1 MTDNPFLGTWR
12 LISWENRD
20 AGGQLGYPLGPDA
33 LGYITYSAD
42 GYIFAQIM
50 AAGRATLATQNPFG
64 GADAEA
70 AAAARS
76 HMSYCGKYEVRT
88 GGENDEVV
96 HRVAISDF
104 PNWVGGEQLRFYKF
118 EGEKLILSAPPFQT
132 KKGEITTFLIWERS
146 GTISIS
152 SSIG

>member
-33 LGYITYSAD
+33 LGYITYTAD

-64 GADAEA
+64 GVDAEA

-118 EGEKLILSAPPFQT
+118 EDDKLILSAPPFQT
-132 KKGEITTFLIWERS
+132 KKGEITTFLIWERA
-146 GTISIS
+146 
-152 SSIG
+152 

>member
-33 LGYITYSAD
+33 LGYITYTAD

-64 GADAEA
+64 GVDAEA

-76 HMSYCGKYEVRT
+76 HMSYCGKYEVRN
-88 GGENDEVV
+88 GEVV

-104 PNWVGGEQLRFYKF
+104 PNWVGGGVGGEQLRFYKF

-132 KKGEITTFLIWERS
+132 KKGEITTFLIWERA
-146 GTISIS
+146 
-152 SSIG
+152 

>member
-20 AGGQLGYPLGPDA
+20 ADGQLGYPLGPDA
-33 LGYITYSAD
+33 LGYLTYTAD

-50 AAGRATLATQNPFG
+50 AAERAPLATQNPFG

-70 AAAARS
+70 EAAARA
-76 HMSYCGKYEVRT
+76 HMSYCGTYEVRA

-96 HRVAISDF
+96 HRVAVSDF

-118 EGEKLILSAPPFQT
+118 EDEKLILSAPPFQT
-132 KKGEITTFLIWERS
+132 KKGEITTFLIWERAKP
-146 GTISIS
+146 
-152 SSIG
+152 

>member
-33 LGYITYSAD
+33 LGYITYTAD

-50 AAGRATLATQNPFG
+50 AAGRATLATRNPFG
-64 GADAEA
+64 GVDAEA

-132 KKGEITTFLIWERS
+132 KKGEITTFLIWERA
-146 GTISIS
+146 
-152 SSIG
+152 

>member
-33 LGYITYSAD
+33 LGYITYTAD

-96 HRVAISDF
+96 HRVAVSDF

-132 KKGEITTFLIWERS
+132 KKGEITTFLIWERA
-146 GTISIS
+146 
-152 SSIG
+152 

>member
-1 MTDNPFLGTWR
+1 MTDNTFLGTWR

-20 AGGQLGYPLGPDA
+20 PAGERGYPLGPEA
-33 LGYITYSAD
+33 VGYLTYTAD
-42 GYIFAQIM
+42 GYMFAQIM
-50 AAGRATLATQNPFG
+50 AAARAPLATQNPFG

-104 PNWVGGEQLRFYKF
+104 PNWVGGKQLRFYKF
-118 EGEKLILSAPPFQT
+118 EDEKLILSAPPFQT
-132 KKGEITTFLIWERS
+132 KKGEITTFLIWERAKP
-146 GTISIS
+146 
-152 SSIG
+152 

>member
-20 AGGQLGYPLGPDA
+20 AGGQFGYPLGPDA
-33 LGYITYSAD
+33 LGYITYTAD

-50 AAGRATLATQNPFG
+50 AAERASLATQNPFG
-64 GADAEA
+64 GTDGEA

-96 HRVAISDF
+96 HRVAVSDF

-118 EGEKLILSAPPFQT
+118 EDEKLILSAPPFQT
-132 KKGEITTFLIWERS
+132 KKGEITTFLIWERAKP
-146 GTISIS
+146 
-152 SSIG
+152 

>member
-33 LGYITYSAD
+33 LGYITYTAD

-64 GADAEA
+64 GVDAEA

-76 HMSYCGKYEVRT
+76 HMSYCGKYEVRN
-88 GGENDEVV
+88 GEVV

-132 KKGEITTFLIWERS
+132 KKGEITTFLIWERA
-146 GTISIS
+146 
-152 SSIG
+152 

>member
-33 LGYITYSAD
+33 LGYITYTAD

-64 GADAEA
+64 GVDAEA

-132 KKGEITTFLIWERS
+132 KKGEITTFLIWERAKL
-146 GTISIS
+146 
-152 SSIG
+152 

>member
-33 LGYITYSAD
+33 LGYITYTAD

-64 GADAEA
+64 GVDAEA

-132 KKGEITTFLIWERS
+132 KKGEITTFLIWERA
-146 GTISIS
+146 
-152 SSIG
+152 

>member
-20 AGGQLGYPLGPDA
+20 PAGARGYPLGPEA
-33 LGYITYSAD
+33 MGYITYTAD

-50 AAGRATLATQNPFG
+50 AAERARMATQNPFG
-64 GADAEA
+64 GGDAEA

-76 HMSYCGKYEVRT
+76 HMSYCGTYEVRD
-88 GGENDEVV
+88 GEVI
-96 HRVAISDF
+96 HRVAVSDF

-118 EGEKLILSAPPFQT
+118 EDGKLILSAPPFQT
-132 KKGEITTFLIWERS
+132 RKGKITTFLIWERAKP
-146 GTISIS
+146 
-152 SSIG
+152 

>member
-1 MTDNPFLGTWR
+1 MTNNPFLGTWR

-33 LGYITYSAD
+33 LGYITYTAD

-64 GADAEA
+64 GVDAEA

-76 HMSYCGKYEVRT
+76 HMSYCGRYEVRT

-118 EGEKLILSAPPFQT
+118 EDEKLILSAPPFQT
-132 KKGEITTFLIWERS
+132 KKGEITTFLIWERAKL
-146 GTISIS
+146 
-152 SSIG
+152 

>member
-20 AGGQLGYPLGPDA
+20 PGGKLGYPLGPDA
-33 LGYITYSAD
+33 LGYITYTAD

-50 AAGRATLATQNPFG
+50 AAERATLATQNPFG

-76 HMSYCGKYEVRT
+76 YMSYCGTYEVRN
-88 GGENDEVV
+88 GEVV
-96 HRVAISDF
+96 HRVAVSDF
-104 PNWVGGEQLRFYKF
+104 PNWVDGEQLRFYKF
-118 EGEKLILSAPPFQT
+118 EDEKLILSAPPFQT
-132 KKGEITTFLIWERS
+132 KKGEITTFLIWERAKP
-146 GTISIS
+146 
-152 SSIG
+152 

>member
-33 LGYITYSAD
+33 LGYITYTAD

-50 AAGRATLATQNPFG
+50 AAARATLATQNPFG

-118 EGEKLILSAPPFQT
+118 DGEKLILSAPPFQT
-132 KKGEITTFLIWERS
+132 KKGEITTFLIWERA
-146 GTISIS
+146 
-152 SSIG
+152 

>member
-20 AGGQLGYPLGPDA
+20 AGGQLGYPIGPDA
-33 LGYITYSAD
+33 LGYITYTAD

-132 KKGEITTFLIWERS
+132 QKGEITTFLIWERA
-146 GTISIS
+146 
-152 SSIG
+152 

>member
-33 LGYITYSAD
+33 LGYITYTAD

-64 GADAEA
+64 GVDAEA

-76 HMSYCGKYEVRT
+76 HMSYCGRYEVRT

-132 KKGEITTFLIWERS
+132 KKGEITTFLIWERA
-146 GTISIS
+146 
-152 SSIG
+152 

>member
-33 LGYITYSAD
+33 LGYITYTAD

-132 KKGEITTFLIWERS
+132 KKGEITTFLIWERA
-146 GTISIS
+146 
-152 SSIG
+152 

>member
-33 LGYITYSAD
+33 LGYITYTAD

-64 GADAEA
+64 GVDAEA

-76 HMSYCGKYEVRT
+76 HMSYCGRYEVRT

-118 EGEKLILSAPPFQT
+118 DGEKLILSAPPFQT
-132 KKGEITTFLIWERS
+132 KKGEITTFLIWERA
-146 GTISIS
+146 
-152 SSIG
+152 